1 MNIKK
6 RLKQVESEICP
17 EDVAYQLLIYN
28 YVNSDPKGM
37 GNIYM
42 KDGKIIGW
50 IKTIFEKSTSGKII
64 RSIDPFLEESKKI
77 LFELGYKIIDQ
88 GGNGGQTVYRP
99 TRT

>member
-17 EDVAYQLLIYN
+17 KDVVYLLRIYN

-37 GNIYM
+37 GNMYM

-50 IKTIFEKSTSGKII
+50 IKAIFEKSTSGKII
-64 RSIDPFLEESKKI
+64 RSIDPSLKEGKKI
-77 LFELGYKIIDQ
+77 LFKLGYKIIDQ
-88 GGNGGQTVYRP
+88 GSNNGQAVYRP